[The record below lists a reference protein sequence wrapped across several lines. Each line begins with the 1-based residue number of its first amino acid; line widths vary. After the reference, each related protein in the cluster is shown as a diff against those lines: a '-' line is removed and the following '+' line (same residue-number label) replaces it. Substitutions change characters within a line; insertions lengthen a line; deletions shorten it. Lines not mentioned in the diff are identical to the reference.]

1 MKDVIAFVEYPPPF
15 NGQSRNSKR
24 IVEFLQQNNFKVNVV
39 SYSSTVQINKRSINH
54 YFLKTYCFIKA
65 VLFWILKSKTLYMCC
80 ESRKGILFA
89 ILSSWISFLFKK
101 KLVFHFRTREF
112 INDKKTYF
120 NFLKWD
126 NASLHCIVLCESYKK
141 NLHTMY
147 KPKNIHV
154 VSNLS
159 IYPDFTELANNYGKN
174 YVFFSNMIES
184 KGVWNFI
191 ELAKLNPQ
199 KNFILAGKNSSKEL
213 NNKLLQISK
222 NLSNLNYSPHITSLN
237 EIIPLAKCLI
247 FPSEYPIEVE
257 PNVVYEFHL
266 SGIPVIA
273 SSIGCLCDLKNLPG
287 ISICEGEGKV
297 LLDNMNNEIKIL
309 KNYNLEEN
317 LNFYN
322 SLKINSKNELLKIF
336 KL

>member
-24 IVEFLQQNNFKVNVV
+24 IVEFLQQNNFKVKVV
-39 SYSSTVQINKRSINH
+39 SYSSTAQINKRSINH
-54 YFLKTYCFIKA
+54 YFLKIYCFIKA
-65 VLFWILKSKTLYMCC
+65 VLFWIFKSKTLYMCC
-80 ESRKGILFA
+80 ESRKGIVFA
-89 ILSSWISFLFKK
+89 IFSSWISFLFKK

-112 INDKKTYF
+112 INYKKTYF

-126 NASLHCIVLCESYKK
+126 NASLHCIVLCESYKN
-141 NLHTMY
+141 NLYKMY

-159 IYPDFTELANNYGKN
+159 IYPDFPESANKSGKN

-199 KNFILAGKNSSKEL
+199 KNFILAGKNSSKEF
-213 NNKLLQISK
+213 NKKLSQISK
-222 NLSNLNYSPHITSLN
+222 NQNNLDYSPFIINLN

-273 SSIGCLCDLKNLPG
+273 SSIGCLCDLKNLNG
-287 ISICEGEGKV
+287 IIICDGEGEI
-297 LLDNMNNEIKIL
+297 LLNNMNKAIKKIENF
-309 KNYNLEEN
+309 KPDQNLSFYEN
-317 LNFYN
+317 LKRK
-322 SLKINSKNELLKIF
+322 SKMELINVF
-336 KL
+336 K

>member
-24 IVEFLQQNNFKVNVV
+24 IVEFLQQNNFKVKVV
-39 SYSSTVQINKRSINH
+39 SYSSTAQINKRSINH
-54 YFLKTYCFIKA
+54 YFLKIYCFIKA
-65 VLFWILKSKTLYMCC
+65 VLFWIFKSKTLYMCC
-80 ESRKGILFA
+80 ESRKGIVFA
-89 ILSSWISFLFKK
+89 IISSWISFLFKK

-112 INDKKTYF
+112 INYKKIYF

-126 NASLHCIVLCESYKK
+126 NASLHCIVLCEFYKN
-141 NLHTMY
+141 NLYKMY

-159 IYPDFTELANNYGKN
+159 IYPDFPESANKSGKN

-199 KNFILAGKNSSKEL
+199 KNFILAGQNSSKEL

-222 NLSNLNYSPHITSLN
+222 NQSNLNYSPHTTSLN

-273 SSIGCLCDLKNLPG
+273 SSIGCLCDLKNLIG
-287 ISICEGEGKV
+287 IIICDGEGDI
-297 LLDNMNNEIKIL
+297 LLNNMNKAIKKIESFKL
-309 KNYNLEEN
+309 DQNLSFYEN
-317 LNFYN
+317 LK
-322 SLKINSKNELLKIF
+322 SKSKIELINVYK
-336 KL
+336 

>member
-24 IVEFLQQNNFKVNVV
+24 IVEFLQQNNFKVKVV
-39 SYSSTVQINKRSINH
+39 SYSSTAQINKRSINH
-54 YFLKTYCFIKA
+54 YFLKIYCFIKA
-65 VLFWILKSKTLYMCC
+65 VLFWIFKSKTLYMCC
-80 ESRKGILFA
+80 ESRKGIVFA
-89 ILSSWISFLFKK
+89 IFSSWISFLFKK

-112 INDKKTYF
+112 INYKKTYF

-126 NASLHCIVLCESYKK
+126 NASLHCIVLCESYKN
-141 NLHTMY
+141 NLYKMY

-159 IYPDFTELANNYGKN
+159 IYPDFPESANKSGKN

-199 KNFILAGKNSSKEL
+199 KNFILAGKNSSKEF
-213 NNKLLQISK
+213 NKKLSQISK
-222 NLSNLNYSPHITSLN
+222 NQNNLDYSPFIINLN

-273 SSIGCLCDLKNLPG
+273 SSIGCLCDLKNLNG
-287 ISICEGEGKV
+287 IIICDGEGEI
-297 LLDNMNNEIKIL
+297 LLNNMNKAIKKIENF
-309 KNYNLEEN
+309 KPDQNLSYYEN
-317 LNFYN
+317 IKRKSKMEL
-322 SLKINSKNELLKIF
+322 INVF
-336 KL
+336 K

>member
-24 IVEFLQQNNFKVNVV
+24 IVEFLQQNNFEIKVV
-39 SYSSTVQINKRSINH
+39 SYSSTAHINKRSRRH
-54 YFLKTYCFIKA
+54 YFLKIYCFIKA
-65 VLFWILKSKTLYMCC
+65 VLLWVFKSKTLYMCC
-80 ESRKGILFA
+80 ESRKGIIFA
-89 ILSSWISFLFKK
+89 IFSSWISFFFKK

-112 INDKKTYF
+112 INYKKTFF

-126 NASLHCIVLCESYKK
+126 NASLECIVLCEFYKN
-141 NLHTMY
+141 NLYKMY
-147 KPKNIHV
+147 KPKNINV

-159 IYPDFTELANNYGKN
+159 VYPDYPKSANKSGKN

-191 ELAKLNPQ
+191 ELAKLNPE

-213 NNKLLQISK
+213 NFKLSQIAK
-222 NLSNLNYSPHITSLN
+222 NQNNLDYSPFITSIN

-273 SSIGCLCDLKNLPG
+273 SSIGCLCDLKNLKG
-287 ISICEGEGKV
+287 VIICEGEGKI
-297 LLDNMNNEIKIL
+297 LLNNMNNAIK
-309 KNYNLEEN
+309 KLESFTVTEN
-317 LNFYN
+317 LSFYEN
-322 SLKINSKNELLKIF
+322 QKNKSKEILLNVF
-336 KL
+336 K